1 MTTRPTAPTLTAR
14 ARSVFPSWTDPGTQ
28 PLALRAIATYAAQNP
43 GLDFRDYGG
52 GFGSVADHKRAVSGY
67 RTDARRITRDLQR
80 CRDAM
85 RSCVAYR
92 ITDDDVIEAARH
104 TFSGRLTLTRRDDGR
119 IGIDYCTGQYWPTE
133 YRAACAA
140 VLEQVAREAYRRA
153 EEEAR
158 EEVAGRVFPV
168 AASVHA

>member
-14 ARSVFPSWTDPGTQ
+14 ARSVFPSWTDPSTQ
-28 PLALRAIATYAAQNP
+28 PLALRAIAVYAAQNP
-43 GLDFRDYGG
+43 GLDFRDYGDG
-52 GFGSVADHKRAVSGY
+52 PAY
-67 RTDARRITRDLQR
+67 RTDARRITRDLRR

-92 ITDDDVIEAARH
+92 ITDDDVIDAARR
-104 TFSGRLTLTRRDDGR
+104 TFSGRLTLTKRDDGC
-119 IGIDYCTGQYWPTE
+119 IGIDYCAGQYWPTE

-140 VLEQVAREAYRRA
+140 VLEQVAREAYQRA

-158 EEVAGRVFPV
+158 EEVAGRTFPV
-168 AASVHA
+168 AVSVHA